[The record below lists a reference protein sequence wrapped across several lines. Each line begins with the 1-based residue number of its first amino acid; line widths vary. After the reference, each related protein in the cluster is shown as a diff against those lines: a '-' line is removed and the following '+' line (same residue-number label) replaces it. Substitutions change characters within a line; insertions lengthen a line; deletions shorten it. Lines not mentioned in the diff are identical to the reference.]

1 MYWSNFVRQFFSPTG
16 VFQLSL
22 FIIDNSNSE
31 ESTEKPYEI
40 HVPALPRFFH
50 AHFQSGVKKL
60 QLNLGNG
67 TRDRGIGATHVVEN
81 ENASFTYWYESSH
94 VVWTGKLRAQ
104 FDAEQKLALLEFTT
118 TSHDEFIS
126 RKMAIDAAKPN
137 HNWIKDWHRL
147 NSSDAKQSP
156 EMSKKGKAKQMKS
169 PMTAPPDISLPDS
182 AVKSNMGITEHVFQ
196 YLELAE
202 VIGIMQPL
210 MSYSVANPQYGPYAA
225 LEMYNNNNATG
236 PQMVMNGQQPG
247 NVPGGPGP
255 GPRTPSFGQFQMGAS
270 PAAAHHALPGSPHM
284 GSPATGHMQAPGM
297 ALQQSQQGTSSSG
310 PSANTSPASNKRR
323 RPSTVK
329 TEDES
334 GAPTPASMG
343 PNAQLN
349 GVIGGAKKPPTP
361 RMQNQKRLKTN
372 NS

>member
-16 VFQLSL
+16 VFHLSL
-22 FIIDNSNSE
+22 YIIDNSNSE

-67 TRDRGIGATHVVEN
+67 TRDRGVGASHVVEN

-147 NSSDAKQSP
+147 NSSDSKQSP
-156 EMSKKGKAKQMKS
+156 EMSKKGKQKQMKS
-169 PMTAPPDISLPDS
+169 PMLAPPDISLPDS

-210 MSYSVANPQYGPYAA
+210 MSYSVANPTLGPYQA
-225 LEMYNNNNATG
+225 LEMYNANNITG
-236 PQMVMNGQQPG
+236 PQVVMNGQPVG
-247 NVPGGPGP
+247 NVPAGA
-255 GPRTPSFGQFQMGAS
+255 PRTPSFGQFQMGAS
-270 PAAAHHALPGSPHM
+270 PAAVHHALPGSPHI

-297 ALQQSQQGTSSSG
+297 ALQHSQQGTSSSG

-323 RPSTVK
+323 RPSAVK

-334 GAPTPASMG
+334 GAPTPTMGQINGAMG
-343 PNAQLN
+343 PK
-349 GVIGGAKKPPTP
+349 GKPPTP
-361 RMQNQKRLKTN
+361 RMQNQKRVKTGN
-372 NS
+372 